1 VSLFYSFLIPTLGKL
16 KGPENTFPYE
26 IRVLRLLFLF
36 SFIFINKLLST
47 VMWKKSFYILIFLF
61 LQVATFSREYLIKHF
76 SLYIIGIRHMIFV
89 ECYNYN
95 PLVMHLGIIM

>member
-1 VSLFYSFLIPTLGKL
+1 
-16 KGPENTFPYE
+16 
-26 IRVLRLLFLF
+26 
-36 SFIFINKLLST
+36 
-47 VMWKKSFYILIFLF
+47 MWKKSFYILIFLF